1 MTRVRVTGRRR
12 LHPVVVAA
20 VCVVLV
26 LLAAG
31 VVRYVVVQPFRVPSA
46 SMEPTLLPGDVLLAD
61 RSERGRADRG
71 DIVVFDGTGYFAPS
85 AEDGDR
91 YWVKR
96 VIATGGDH
104 VTCCDAGGRLNVNG
118 APLAEPYLS
127 DGMSPS
133 EIEFDLEVPE
143 GRMFVLGDNRSD
155 STDSR
160 HLLGAP
166 GGGMIPVGRVVGE
179 VDRLVWPLPRSGA
192 L

>member
-1 MTRVRVTGRRR
+1 MTRDRVHGRRR
-12 LHPVVVAA
+12 PHPGVAAA
-20 VCVVLV
+20 VCLVLV

-31 VVRYVVVQPFRVPSA
+31 VVRYFVVQPFRVPSA

-96 VIATGGDH
+96 VIATGGDR
-104 VTCCDAGGRLNVNG
+104 VTCCDEGGQLTVNG
-118 APLAEPYLS
+118 RALAEPYLR
-127 DGMSPS
+127 DDMAPS

-166 GGGMIPVGRVVGE
+166 GGGMIPVDRVVGE
-179 VDRLVWPLPRSGA
+179 VDRLVWPLPRAGV

>member
-1 MTRVRVTGRRR
+1 MVA
-12 LHPVVVAA
+12 AA
-20 VCVVLV
+20 VCLVLV

-31 VVRYVVVQPFRVPSA
+31 VVRYFVVQPFRVPSA

-61 RSERGRADRG
+61 RSERGRADVG

-96 VIATGGDH
+96 VIATGGDR
-104 VTCCDAGGRLNVNG
+104 VTCCDEGGQLTVNG
-118 APLAEPYLS
+118 RALAEPYLRA
-127 DGMSPS
+127 DMVPS

-166 GGGMIPVGRVVGE
+166 GGGMIPVDRVVGE
-179 VDRLVWPLPRSGA
+179 ADRLVWPLPRAGV